1 MLAGTKPT
9 GFTAGS
15 DIPREREIYWISENW
30 LSIALRVDRKNDTKS
45 SDSNICQKRQWQ
57 PTPVLLPRKSHGW
70 RSLVG
75 CSPWGA
81 KSWTQLSGF
90 TFTFHFHAL
99 EEETA
104 THASVLAWRG
114 TGGAWWAAI
123 YGVAQSW
130 TRLKQLSSSSSSK
143 YMYIDLYIVYR
154 YMSSRHAFRQTE
166 TLFKRSTQNS

>member
-81 KSWTQLSGF
+81 KSRTRLSDF
-90 TFTFHFHAL
+90 TFTFPFRHWRRKWQPTPGFL
-99 EEETA
+99 TGE
-104 THASVLAWRG
+104 SQGQGCLAG
-114 TGGAWWAAI
+114 C
-123 YGVAQSW
+123 
-130 TRLKQLSSSSSSK
+130 RLWGC
-143 YMYIDLYIVYR
+143 
-154 YMSSRHAFRQTE
+154 TE
-166 TLFKRSTQNS
+166 SDMTEVT